1 MAAFNLT
8 PHRWAVLAI
17 LAMIG
22 ALRLAE
28 LIFSF
33 WRLQQDRQSGATPI
47 VEPLFPWMVA
57 VHFAWYAG
65 CGIEAW
71 FLPRQLETWLL
82 WVCSVLWVASLLL
95 RGWLWSSLGRL
106 WSVRLVAR
114 EHQTVVVTG
123 PYAWVRHPNY
133 LAVVLEIATVPIIL
147 GAGWTALLGSFAN
160 AFVVGLR
167 IRREERYLFSRP
179 GYRDAF
185 ERKKRIEGMA
195 GLLSCEALLRLSD
208 GTDETL
214 RLALR
219 VLKERLGA
227 DVGFVHRFE
236 RGRYTPVTRHA
247 LGGDT
252 ETRIGCP
259 ILPTDVL
266 AHVARRGRL
275 AIGDVHTHHAFRIAA
290 SRLGGRAG
298 EVVSVAMLPLTTR
311 AGVVA
316 MIELGRMDHSFRTGD
331 ARALRAVAGVA
342 TSRLS

>member
-1 MAAFNLT
+1 MWGILRAPSDLRIRLACQAARDA
-8 PHRWAVLAI
+8 RWPSTGADLVLLPARTGRRHDWRVQ
-17 LAMIG
+17 LATWLPDGEKLKPPPLWFVSNG
-22 ALRLAE
+22 AKTVGPVTTTLLVESARRGLSRQFYVRDYRMPRWRTLAE
-28 LIFSF
+28 L
-33 WRLQQDRQSGATPI
+33 REVR
-47 VEPLFPWMVA
+47 A
-57 VHFAWYAG
+57 VD
-65 CGIEAW
+65 E
-71 FLPRQLETWLL
+71 
-82 WVCSVLWVASLLL
+82 S
-95 RGWLWSSLGRL
+95 
-106 WSVRLVAR
+106 
-114 EHQTVVVTG
+114 
-123 PYAWVRHPNY
+123 
-133 LAVVLEIATVPIIL
+133 
-147 GAGWTALLGSFAN
+147 
-160 AFVVGLR
+160 
-167 IRREERYLFSRP
+167 
-179 GYRDAF
+179 AF